1 MLPTFTGWQN
11 PPKWYLWYEESWL
24 LWPPLSE
31 LLPTLRKSSDTS
43 PDEFSCQGWVPGTPK
58 QWENLMVSF
67 PYHSHIFRD
76 SYGNSAFLRY
86 TSKVSGVNPSKVFL
100 PDASGIY
107 PTPKK
112 NKIDTQNGH
121 SLKGIYI
128 FQTIIFGIH
137 DYLYYY
143 IRFLGKV
150 NLPIHPCG
158 WSSLVQGPD
167 LAQLLVRGNG
177 LKGRQCIPSLKKKLW
192 SKENLDLSY
201 IYIYIY
207 IYIYYMHT
215 HPGKLKKQKNN
226 IEQMPGRFLK
236 LQLLPKE
243 NHRFRFWI
251 LSHCHSFRW
260 ISTWSIWPEKPRLG
274 IVSRV
279 NPFGERTVLE
289 HHWTSR
295 TVNAFGFKWFKW
307 FKIFNHHLS

>member
-177 LKGRQCIPSLKKKLW
+177 LKGRQCIPSLKKKTLVQR
-192 SKENLDLSY
+192 KFGPILH
-201 IYIYIY
+201 IYIYIH
-207 IYIYYMHT
+207 IYILYAYT
-215 HPGKLKKQKNN
+215 SWKTQKTKKQ
-226 IEQMPGRFLK
+226 
-236 LQLLPKE
+236 
-243 NHRFRFWI
+243 HR
-251 LSHCHSFRW
+251 
-260 ISTWSIWPEKPRLG
+260 TNAGK
-274 IVSRV
+274 
-279 NPFGERTVLE
+279 VLE
-289 HHWTSR
+289 TTATSKGKSQ
-295 TVNAFGFKWFKW
+295 VQVLNFKS
-307 FKIFNHHLS
+307 LS